1 MDTRKALLVDAFAD
15 EPMAGNPAGVLPDA
29 SDLSEDQMQAIA
41 GELGASETAF
51 VVPSE
56 DADRRLRY
64 FTPEREVDLCGHAT
78 IAAHAYLFERAVIDD
93 GTHTLETAAGTF
105 DVELTID
112 GTVWMEQANAELG
125 RVDVD
130 EQEAADALG
139 VDVASL
145 RDVGADVP
153 IGKVSTGMPFLMV
166 PINYFEHLSNA
177 DPDMTAIEELCE
189 RADCEGLYA
198 FTFDTRD
205 MDSTVHARAFVPL
218 AGIPEDPVTGTAAG
232 ALGAYLRRHNAM
244 DGEFDEILVE
254 QGHFLDRPGT
264 VRVESDGDEVRVGGR
279 AVTTFDGDLVIPDD
293 DEDEIIEI

>member
-1 MDTRKALLVDAFAD
+1 MDTRKALLSRRVRGRAD
-15 EPMAGNPAGVLPDA
+15 GREPGRRPAGRVRPERGPDA
-29 SDLSEDQMQAIA
+29 GDR

-64 FTPEREVDLCGHAT
+64 FTPRTGGRPLWPRDDCGP
-78 IAAHAYLFERAVIDD
+78 AYLFERAVIDD

-166 PINYFEHLSNA
+166 PINFASN
-177 DPDMTAIEELCE
+177 T
-189 RADCEGLYA
+189 
-198 FTFDTRD
+198 
-205 MDSTVHARAFVPL
+205 
-218 AGIPEDPVTGTAAG
+218 
-232 ALGAYLRRHNAM
+232 
-244 DGEFDEILVE
+244 
-254 QGHFLDRPGT
+254 
-264 VRVESDGDEVRVGGR
+264 
-279 AVTTFDGDLVIPDD
+279 
-293 DEDEIIEI
+293 

>member
-1 MDTRKALLVDAFAD
+1 METRQALLVDAFTD
-15 EPMAGNPAGVLPDA
+15 EPIAGNPAGVLPDA
-29 SDLSEDQMQAIA
+29 ADLSEDQMQAIA

-78 IAAHAYLFERAVIDD
+78 IAAHAHLFERALIDD
-93 GTHTLETAAGTF
+93 GTHTLETEAGTF
-105 DVELTID
+105 EVELTID
-112 GTVWMEQANAELG
+112 GTVWMDQANA
-125 RVDVD
+125 DVSRANVSD
-130 EQEAADALG
+130 EDAAEALG

-145 RDVGADVP
+145 RDVGADFP
-153 IGKVSTGMPFLMV
+153 IDRASTGMPFLVV

-177 DPDMTAIEELCE
+177 SPDMTAIEELCKQ
-189 RADCEGLYA
+189 ADCEGLYA
-198 FTFDTRD
+198 FTFDALD
-205 MDSTVHARAFVPL
+205 MDSTAHARAFVPL

-244 DGEFDEILVE
+244 DGEFDEILIE
-254 QGHFLDRPGT
+254 QGHFLDRPGI

-279 AVTTFDGDLVIPDD
+279 AVTTFDGNLVIPDGD
-293 DEDEIIEI
+293 DDEIIEV

>member
-153 IGKVSTGMPFLMV
+153 IGKV
-166 PINYFEHLSNA
+166 
-177 DPDMTAIEELCE
+177 
-189 RADCEGLYA
+189 
-198 FTFDTRD
+198 
-205 MDSTVHARAFVPL
+205 
-218 AGIPEDPVTGTAAG
+218 
-232 ALGAYLRRHNAM
+232 
-244 DGEFDEILVE
+244 
-254 QGHFLDRPGT
+254 
-264 VRVESDGDEVRVGGR
+264 
-279 AVTTFDGDLVIPDD
+279 
-293 DEDEIIEI
+293 

>member
-1 MDTRKALLVDAFAD
+1 METRQALLVDAFTD

-41 GELGASETAF
+41 AELGASETTF
-51 VVPSE
+51 VIPSE

-93 GTHTLETAAGTF
+93 GTHTLETDAGTF
-105 DVELTID
+105 EIELTID
-112 GTVWMEQANAELG
+112 GTVWMEQANAEAWQ
-125 RVDVD
+125 VDVSH
-130 EQEAADALG
+130 EEAAEALG

-153 IGKVSTGMPFLMV
+153 IGRASTGMPFLMV
-166 PINYFEHLSNA
+166 PINYFEHLSDA
-177 DPDMTAIEELCE
+177 SPDMAAIEELCE

-198 FTFDTRD
+198 FTFDTLD
-205 MDSTVHARAFVPL
+205 NESTVHARAFVPL

-264 VRVESDGDEVRVGGR
+264 VRVQSDGDEVRVGGR
-279 AVTTFDGDLVIPDD
+279 AVTTFDGDLVIPDE
-293 DEDEIIEI
+293 DEDEIIEV